1 MNVLVACEESQ
12 AVCKEFRALGHR
24 AFSCDIQE
32 CSGGHPEWHIKG
44 DMLNVLWGGVTF
56 MTQDGVTHSID
67 GVWDLV
73 IGHPPCTYLTIS
85 GNAWYNEEKYLG
97 KALTRYRD
105 RLDGIRF
112 FMHFVFCNAK
122 HVAIENPV
130 GIMSSVYRTPNQII
144 QPYEYGDPESKKT
157 CLWLKDL
164 PNLVPTDIL
173 PLPESGRW
181 ANQTPD
187 GQNKLIIDGKWVGF
201 NDPRTA
207 KYRAKTYPGIAKAM
221 ADQWSAYIERGEQ
234 K

>member
-1 MNVLVACEESQ
+1 MLVACEESQ
-12 AVCKEFRALGHR
+12 SVCKEFRKLGHN
-24 AFSCDIQE
+24 AFSCDVQE

-44 DMLNVLWGGVTF
+44 DCLNILWGGVRFKTE
-56 MTQDGVTHSID
+56 DGTYHSID

-85 GNAWYNEEKYLG
+85 GNAWFNENKYLG
-97 KALTRYRD
+97 NALTRYRN
-105 RLDGIRF
+105 RMESIQF
-112 FMHFVFCNAK
+112 FMNFVMCNAK
-122 HVAIENPV
+122 HIAIENPV

-157 CLWLKDL
+157 CLWLKNL
-164 PNLVPTDIL
+164 PNLIPTDIL

-181 ANQTPD
+181 ANQTSD
-187 GQNKLIIDGKWVGF
+187 GQNKLMIDGKWIAY

-221 ADQWSAYIERGEQ
+221 ADQWSEYIEKGGG
-234 K
+234 